1 MRVVL
6 RGRSAE
12 MTAALG
18 PLRRAVR
25 TGRGGMLL
33 VTGEP
38 GIGKSALLAAVAA
51 EAGTLGFR
59 IGATAVV
66 RPAGADGAGA
76 NGLGADGLGAGLGA
90 LLLALRSGPEPLL
103 PTAELTELAELA
115 ELAGRTGHAA
125 AGVPV
130 LMVDRMAGLLAERAA
145 GTPVLI
151 VVDDLQWAGR
161 ACLATVQALAAR
173 LAGQPVVWALGS
185 RRTSRDF
192 LRGLGEAGPH
202 GVAVEWIRPAPLAMP
217 DVTALTR
224 DRLGHAPDGALRRML
239 AGSGGN
245 PRLIVE
251 VIDGVAQAVAR
262 GEPTDRIPSALV
274 RTVRRVMT
282 RLGPGPRELV
292 ELMAVLGRALSVG
305 EACALLPAQ
314 AEPDV
319 ARGIDRAIAVGL
331 LGGSGHAVRLRF
343 DLVREAVYG
352 DVPTARRAGLHLR
365 CGQHLAGAG
374 DPRAA
379 AEHARAAGR
388 DGRAPE
394 AAAILRQAAGDL
406 LPCDP
411 AAAAALID
419 TARRFCPGTPD
430 QTVGDAGILL
440 RAGRA
445 AAALQAADLTL
456 ARADS
461 AADRAALQ
469 GLAARALTALDR
481 ADEALTRLRAAG
493 SAIPGSEGARQ
504 AAAGSGVP
512 APERARLAAAQAL
525 ALAAAG
531 PEDAARAAA
540 VLALAAAHSSGDGAA
555 ELVATQALA
564 EASRRHGR
572 AGDALRHAR
581 ALRQL
586 AGPEHPAQ
594 LAGEVLALQQA
605 DRLDD
610 AGLLLA
616 AAGPAARAWPELAG
630 AQLWQELA
638 LGQLA
643 QAEVSA
649 ATLAE
654 LGRELDRPADQELAQ
669 AARLV
674 IALLREGLSAGH
686 GLVKNGKENHDG
698 AASGRSDA
706 AGVGGWRSGLAVVG
720 GWLVLAQGRPAEGV
734 AAARWALRAAR
745 SHGAP
750 WLWQPGAMRL
760 VAQLGLVAGDQKL
773 AHEAAAVAELAAAR
787 NPQVPVF
794 GGLACQVRGLAQGDA
809 SLLGRAW
816 EILRTSPRPLLR
828 ASAAQDY
835 GTALLT
841 GPGAGS
847 RAAGVHLLD
856 EAWDEFG
863 QAGAWAARQAA
874 ERTLRQAGVRRAKW
888 AAGQAAPAWPARGWD
903 ALTDAER
910 KVAELVSSGH
920 TNRSAASQ
928 LGLSPNTVGTHVR
941 SIFSKLHIQS
951 RVQLANLRH
960 EQLAAAAGVGAPA
973 GVGPPVGADAA
984 GAAGAQPPARIF
996 RAV

>member
-25 TGRGGMLL
+25 TRRGGLLL

-51 EAGTLGFR
+51 EAGPLGFR
-59 IGATAVV
+59 VGAAVVV
-66 RPAGADGAGA
+66 RPATAGA
-76 NGLGADGLGAGLGA
+76 AGPCEPGEVRGVYGAGLEA

-103 PTAELTELAELA
+103 PAAELTELAELA
-115 ELAGRTGHAA
+115 ERAGDAAA

-130 LMVDRMAGLLAERAA
+130 LLVDRMAGLLAERAA
-145 GTPVLI
+145 ESPVLI

-173 LAGQPVVWALGS
+173 LAGRPVVWALGS

-192 LRGLGEAGPH
+192 LRGLGEPGPH
-202 GVAVEWIRPAPLAMP
+202 EVAVEWIRPAPLAMP
-217 DVTALTR
+217 DVTALAR
-224 DRLGHAPDGALRRML
+224 DRLGRTPDGALRRML

-251 VIDGVAQAVAR
+251 VIDGVAQAAAR

-292 ELMAVLGRALSVG
+292 ELMAVLDRALSVG

-331 LGGSGHAVRLRF
+331 LSGSGHAVRLRF

-365 CGQHLAGAG
+365 CGQHLAGTG

-411 AAAAALID
+411 AEAAALIEV
-419 TARRFCPGTPD
+419 ARRFSPDTPD
-430 QTVGDAGILL
+430 QTIGDAGILL
-440 RAGRA
+440 RTGRA
-445 AAALQAADLTL
+445 AAALQAAELTL

-481 ADEALTRLRAAG
+481 ADDALMRLRAAG
-493 SAIPGSEGARQ
+493 YGVPGSDGARQ
-504 AAAGSGVP
+504 GAGAGIP
-512 APERARLAAAQAL
+512 APERARLAAAEAL
-525 ALAAAG
+525 ARAAAG
-531 PEDAARAAA
+531 PEDTARTAA
-540 VLALAAAHSSGDGAA
+540 VHALATARSLGDGAA

-594 LAGEVLALQQA
+594 LADEVLALQQA

-616 AAGPAARAWPELAG
+616 AAAPAARAWPELAG

-649 ATLAE
+649 AALAE

-674 IALLREGLSAGH
+674 IAALREGPSAGC
-686 GLVKNGKENHDG
+686 GLVKNGKENHTE
-698 AASGRSDA
+698 AASGRLDA
-706 AGVGGWRSGLAVVG
+706 AGVGGWRSGLAVAG
-720 GWLVLAQGRPAEGV
+720 GWLALAQGRPAEGA

-745 SHGAP
+745 THGAP

-760 VAQLGLVAGDQKL
+760 VAQLGLAAGDQKL
-773 AHEAAAVAELAAAR
+773 ASEAAGVAELAAAR
-787 NPQVPVF
+787 NPEVAVF

-816 EILRTSPRPLLR
+816 ELLRSSPRPLLR

-835 GTALLT
+835 GRALLT

-856 EAWDEFG
+856 EAWDGFG

-888 AAGQAAPAWPARGWD
+888 AAVQAAPLWPARGWD
-903 ALTDAER
+903 ALTGAER

-960 EQLAAAAGVGAPA
+960 EQLAAVASVGT
-973 GVGPPVGADAA
+973 PVGA
-984 GAAGAQPPARIF
+984 GAARAQPPDRIF